1 MESTDELE
9 TVNRWNNEY
18 DDNFGVHNND
28 DVMMNESWNH
38 FDSDEDKSFNLLDY
52 NTKFKKC
59 LLWIFN
65 KIVNSKKIKQQI
77 VNKKKKHECRWNVC
91 VWLNLV
97 IS

>member
-1 MESTDELE
+1 MTVRMNGTNIYENTTQKKCDSDTDDEMESTDELE

-59 LLWIFN
+59 LL
-65 KIVNSKKIKQQI
+65 
-77 VNKKKKHECRWNVC
+77 
-91 VWLNLV
+91 
-97 IS
+97 